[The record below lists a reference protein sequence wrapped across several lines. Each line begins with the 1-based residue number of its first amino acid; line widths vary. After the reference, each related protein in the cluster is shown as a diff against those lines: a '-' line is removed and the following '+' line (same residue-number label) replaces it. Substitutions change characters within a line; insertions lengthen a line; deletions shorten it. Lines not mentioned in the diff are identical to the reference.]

1 MKSLL
6 SPRATNRWGS
16 PHLRFSPTAWAKLLF
31 LRDRGMSEVGGF
43 GVTRPDDLL
52 YVEDVQTVQQQCSI
66 VTVKFDD
73 ASVARFFDDQV
84 NAGRQ
89 PAQFARVWIHTH
101 PEISAQPSSTDEE
114 TFERVFGS
122 SDWAVMFILSK
133 TDDVYCRLRFNVGP
147 GGALEIPM
155 SVDYRGAFAGS
166 NLAAWEAE
174 YGANVRTDVDRLGFE
189 RSPKS
194 STALVELKPGEAT
207 AAVSERIAR
216 AGRRLADQG
225 WTQETITET
234 ARNGKCAIEQHV
246 ELVERPDRTP
256 AADVDAEL
264 REHLEQQCGW
274 SQADIDEQLELGW
287 ALHDLLEWSEREDF
301 YWFSNEIDDPQAAA
315 LFPIER

>member
-1 MKSLL
+1 
-6 SPRATNRWGS
+6 
-16 PHLRFSPTAWAKLLF
+16 
-31 LRDRGMSEVGGF
+31 MSEVGGF

-52 YVEDVQTVQQQCSI
+52 YIEDVQTVQQQCSV

-73 ASVARFFDDQV
+73 AAVARFFDEQV
-84 NAGRQ
+84 DAGRQ

-101 PEISAQPSSTDEE
+101 PEISAQPSGTDEE
-114 TFERVFGS
+114 TFARVFGS

-133 TDDVYCRLRFNVGP
+133 TDDLSCRLRFNIGP
-147 GGALEIPM
+147 GGALEIPV
-155 SVDYRGAFAGS
+155 SVDYGSPFAGS

-174 YGANVRTDVDRLGFE
+174 YVANVRADVDRLGLE

-194 STALVELKPGEAT
+194 STTLVELKPGEAT
-207 AAVSERIAR
+207 AAVSKRIAR
-216 AGRRLADQG
+216 AGRRLAAQG
-225 WTQETITET
+225 WTQETITK
-234 ARNGKCAIEQHV
+234 AIRSGKYTIEQLI
-246 ELVERPDRTP
+246 ELDDRPDTTP

-287 ALHDLLEWSEREDF
+287 TLRDLLAWSEREDF
-301 YWFSNEIDDPQAAA
+301 DWFSNEVDEPESAA